1 MVRFG
6 VIACTAFLAL
16 AAGQALAQP
25 TTEPLPGPPAP
36 ASVATPGTGGIA
48 PSVYASANIGQFL
61 IVCGNDQGGCADEVG
76 NALIDK
82 MQFDGTAN
90 ICLPGPDYPVGA
102 LKYLN
107 AHPEMRSM
115 PTEDG
120 IYQALRTVYSCG

>member
-1 MVRFG
+1 M
-6 VIACTAFLAL
+6 
-16 AAGQALAQP
+16 
-25 TTEPLPGPPAP
+25 
-36 ASVATPGTGGIA
+36 
-48 PSVYASANIGQFL
+48 
-61 IVCGNDQGGCADEVG
+61 G